1 VAALKKINVMESV
14 YKRNEKYA
22 AEFNA
27 RLTDKRVYC
36 VNVMGSPGA
45 GKTTLL
51 LDLAKRLA
59 KPVFVIEGDVA
70 SDIDARTFA
79 AAGVQAAQINTGS
92 ACHLNAADVVRK
104 FDETAAGFTDGFL
117 FIENIGNLICP
128 ADFLLGEHVRVLV
141 CAVTDGGDKPYKYP
155 MAFEKAGA
163 VLLNKTDLLKYVNFN
178 IDFFTAGLR
187 RINATAPLFRVSGA
201 TGEGLDAVAEW
212 LTHVAGP
219 VFA

>member
-1 VAALKKINVMESV
+1 MAALKKINVMESV

-187 RINATAPLFRVSGA
+187 RINATAPLFSVSGA